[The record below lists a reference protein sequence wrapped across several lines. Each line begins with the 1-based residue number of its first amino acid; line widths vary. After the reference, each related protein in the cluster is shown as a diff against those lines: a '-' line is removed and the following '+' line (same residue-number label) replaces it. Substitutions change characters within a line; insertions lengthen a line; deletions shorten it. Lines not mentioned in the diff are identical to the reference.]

1 MNAYRQLKGVFTY
14 ATSSL
19 ELKYHHWPSL
29 YVRPWNPIN
38 INPPQPLPTTR
49 LVLRYSGITT
59 SEAWRNSYSFSPS
72 GKLNQALS
80 CKHPVLCCNACFIL
94 TAARKDCYHL
104 PTLNALD
111 TSSIHIY
118 IYIITINI
126 IIINYYYYHY
136 SYHYYHYH
144 YCHYC
149 HYYYYFYYTSYTY
162 ITCLQPGKPTCFH
175 SQAGIPQYLRDP
187 LFYID
192 HPARLTGALCIPN
205 SDRWSYYLSWA
216 PMFFA
221 LPGIC
226 CGTVEQKTNH
236 YLCWFSIQLGVSSP
250 PGVCS
255 HVMIS
260 VSVSS

>member
-1 MNAYRQLKGVFTY
+1 MKGVFTY
-14 ATSSL
+14 ATCNL

-29 YVRPWNPIN
+29 YVRPWNPN
-38 INPPQPLPTTR
+38 INPPQPLPTR

-94 TAARKDCYHL
+94 TAARKDWYHL
-104 PTLNALD
+104 PILNALD

-136 SYHYYHYH
+136 SYHYYR
-144 YCHYC
+144 YC
-149 HYYYYFYYTSYTY
+149 HYYYYFYHTSYIYIY
-162 ITCLQPGKPTCFH
+162 ITSLEPGKPTCC
-175 SQAGIPQYLRDP
+175 IPQYLRDP

-192 HPARLTGALCIPN
+192 HPAPN
-205 SDRWSYYLSWA
+205 R
-216 PMFFA
+216 
-221 LPGIC
+221 C
-226 CGTVEQKTNH
+226 TVHPE
-236 YLCWFSIQLGVSSP
+236 LW
-250 PGVCS
+250 
-255 HVMIS
+255 
-260 VSVSS
+260 